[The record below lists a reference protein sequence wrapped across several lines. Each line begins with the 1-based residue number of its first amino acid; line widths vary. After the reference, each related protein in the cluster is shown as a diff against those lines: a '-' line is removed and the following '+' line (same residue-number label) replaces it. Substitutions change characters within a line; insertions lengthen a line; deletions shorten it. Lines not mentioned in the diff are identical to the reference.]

1 MVLGD
6 ERGGHCWDTQDPPTE
21 ATSPRSGNTTDYKY
35 QQQRRQNEAKKRNTF
50 QTKEQIKPQKNLSYM
65 EIGNVPEKE
74 FRVVM
79 KRMVHELGRM
89 TDA

>member
-1 MVLGD
+1 M
-6 ERGGHCWDTQDPPTE
+6 RGEGIAGTHRILLQRPLLQGLEIP
-21 ATSPRSGNTTDYKY
+21 TDYKY